1 MQNVRHDCCWANW
14 CKSKSIEMGPALSL
28 FLFLN
33 VLVPVGLGASVSFLW
48 DFVDVHC
55 SRSWLYETESF
66 LDLGSMNQS
75 SKASCALEVA
85 ISMTLVLVQETPQYQ
100 TLKRIQKK
108 FLVRANVQSS
118 VCLMLFH
125 LKLKHARQAIDPSS
139 LNATCIV
146 RNPWR
151 RLFPELAFALPV
163 RSGERHTAGTAWKK
177 HVWNVWFGDSISCS
191 LIYSVLHKWVE
202 VRRSWQSW
210 TEIHS
215 TRITVL
221 LQTPRKAAQ
230 ALCLRGPVRF
240 AAHIQNTH
248 AFESGIMGN
257 RC

>member
-55 SRSWLYETESF
+55 SRSL
-66 LDLGSMNQS
+66 NQS

-146 RNPWR
+146 RNP
-151 RLFPELAFALPV
+151 
-163 RSGERHTAGTAWKK
+163 
-177 HVWNVWFGDSISCS
+177 
-191 LIYSVLHKWVE
+191 
-202 VRRSWQSW
+202 
-210 TEIHS
+210 
-215 TRITVL
+215 
-221 LQTPRKAAQ
+221 
-230 ALCLRGPVRF
+230 
-240 AAHIQNTH
+240 
-248 AFESGIMGN
+248 
-257 RC
+257 